1 MMIRFLSQA
10 VDYPPNANAGDDV
23 LITLPENSINLYA
36 NASSDDKGI
45 ASYEWKPKT
54 EGFSAD
60 VEVRLSS
67 SSQLAREG
75 HSNGCNIKLL

>member
-1 MMIRFLSQA
+1 MMMRFLSQA

-23 LITLPENSINLYA
+23 LITLPENSVNLYA

-60 VEVRLSS
+60 VEVSMLSFIS
-67 SSQLAREG
+67 SYKLARKVARM
-75 HSNGCNIKLL
+75 NAI

>member
-23 LITLPENSINLYA
+23 LITLPENSVNLYA

-60 VEVRLSS
+60 VEVRLS
-67 SSQLAREG
+67 
-75 HSNGCNIKLL
+75 